1 MFALIAVNTYNY
13 DTNST
18 TNIHKHIT
26 TESDIQ
32 KSPKLQICK
41 TNKTWYLC
49 QRSYVE
55 HAKNRSSIPIVKNNL
70 HRRTVHP
77 PPHVH
82 FK

>member
-13 DTNST
+13 DTNSS

-41 TNKTWYLC
+41 TNKTWNLC
-49 QRSYVE
+49 QRSKK